1 MVQSTVNVYTVGG
14 YSEVGKN
21 MTVVEYEDDAF
32 IFDIGF
38 YLPAI
43 VSMQERDQVVTEK
56 RLRAVEAIPD
66 DTFIKKIRHK
76 VCAQFIGHAHL
87 DHVGGIPYM
96 SDKYNAPL
104 YGTPYTMQILNSLLA
119 DNDIVLKNN
128 TYSVKVNTS
137 FYVKGKKRKYL
148 SLIHI

>member
-76 VCAQFIGHAHL
+76 
-87 DHVGGIPYM
+87 
-96 SDKYNAPL
+96 
-104 YGTPYTMQILNSLLA
+104 
-119 DNDIVLKNN
+119 KN
-128 TYSVKVNTS
+128 
-137 FYVKGKKRKYL
+137 
-148 SLIHI
+148 